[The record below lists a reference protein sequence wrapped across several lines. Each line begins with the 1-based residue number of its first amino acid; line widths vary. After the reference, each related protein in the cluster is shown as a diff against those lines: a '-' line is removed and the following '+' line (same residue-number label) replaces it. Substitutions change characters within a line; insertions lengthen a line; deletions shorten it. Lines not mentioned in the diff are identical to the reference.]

1 MCITRY
7 LNKFSVFCIL
17 KIDTSIHDGEFGNWK
32 FPEELGKFPGIS
44 LIFHGKAIFSS
55 FRVPLWEPRLTL
67 AATIAFVLE
76 MSVLPRPWAR
86 GVHLAPPHPY
96 KTMFFLNPL
105 YNKKQDVNS
114 KNIGTHYRF
123 TALFK
128 GNLKNA
134 NSELLHGQNFALAF
148 MTLYQCCIC
157 SKCLKL
163 GIKWKVSVISI
174 ISAQSWSKIPT
185 LWQVAA
191 ILMTL
196 PPKCIRTK
204 KICIF

>member
-1 MCITRY
+1 MYSENRY
-7 LNKFSVFCIL
+7 FHTWWRVWKL
-17 KIDTSIHDGEFGNWK
+17 KIPRGAWQIPWDFPDFPWKGHFLEF
-32 FPEELGKFPGIS
+32 S
-44 LIFHGKAIFSS
+44 
-55 FRVPLWEPRLTL
+55 RVPLWEPRLTL

-86 GVHLAPPHPY
+86 GVHYAPPHPY

-128 GNLKNA
+128 RNLKNT

-163 GIKWKVSVISI
+163 GIKLKVSVMSI
-174 ISAQSWSKIPT
+174 ISAQSWSKILT
-185 LWQVAA
+185 RWQVTA

-204 KICIF
+204 KICIL